1 MTILINVVNQDLRLM
16 TPFKAL
22 VSGTQKFIRFKFM
35 LNEIWENVMP
45 FAQFVQNDVGYNVY
59 LDEDNCAYL
68 PTEIKDGTFTLMLYG
83 AGEEVIATTNYLRI
97 KINKNNY
104 IEDAQSTEI
113 SKSLYAQLV
122 AKVNILGMQA
132 KANYGSPLVASTAS
146 AMTDT
151 TRVYVYTGNEE
162 GYTNGN
168 WYYYEEGEWK
178 SGGAYNSIAVPD
190 QIYEQLDTIETELL
204 TVANTAVQTAE
215 ESLAKANNIDNYLST
230 IENQM
235 KELEV
240 ALENVSIDPDDLGLE
255 QDADTFYVYPTYKG
269 VRSENGIPLASSGG
283 GGGGG
288 GEVVSAVLTV
298 TNTTGWLSKTI
309 SQDGDCVITMSW
321 SSIEDEMPTGDG
333 NIRISVND
341 VVKTTYQIKQ
351 GNISVDLAPY
361 LSVGTNK
368 VKVRISDTYDQGKT
382 TTFTITVVA
391 LSITSSFDASV
402 VYSNAI
408 SFPYTPVGAVEK
420 TVYFVVDG
428 TTIGTQVTPVSNRQ
442 MTYMIPAQTHGSHS
456 LRVYFEAVIN
466 NETVRSNELY
476 YEFLFVDIT
485 SKTPIIASSFNK
497 TSVPQYST
505 VAIPFSVYTP
515 DSLTSDITIS
525 ANGTVI
531 SSQTVDRTEQSYS
544 YKANNAGSLTLTIT
558 TGKVSKEIRFT
569 VTESEIDVEAETEN
583 LALYLSAQGRS
594 NQEANPAIW
603 TYGEGASQIACT
615 FDHFNFVSDGW
626 QKDADNNVVLR
637 VAGDARLIIPY
648 KPFEYDFRTTG
659 KTIEIE
665 FETRNVL
672 NYDSIILSC
681 MSGNRGITLTA
692 QKATLKSEQTEISTQ
707 YKEEDHI
714 RVSFVVEKR
723 SENRLVFVFIN
734 SIPSGVVVYPNDDD
748 FSQTNPVNITV
759 GSNDCSIDIYNIR
772 VYDND
777 LTRYQ
782 ILNNWISDTADGSLM
797 LDRYLRNNVYDAYGN
812 ITIANLPSDL
822 PYYILNAEELPQY
835 KGDKK
840 TISGSYVDPLYP
852 SRSFTFTGCQI
863 NVQGTSSAPYAR
875 KNYDMQ
881 FKNGFELN
889 SGHADKYALTS
900 GAIPFNRFV
909 LKADVASS
917 EGANNVELV
926 RLYNDACLY
935 KTPEME
941 ENSKVRW
948 GIDGF
953 PIVVFWNNTT
963 TGNVSFLGKY
973 NFNLPKRAPA
983 PYGYDKDDT
992 LESWEFEN
1000 NTSDLMIFKT
1010 DYFDPTTYINDE
1022 GDVLPNWRKDFEAR
1036 FPSDEW
1042 LNIDILQEFVSFVV
1056 STDRDK
1062 ATGDTL
1068 PSPVT
1073 YEDVTYTTDSADY
1086 RLAKF
1091 RAEFPTYAVL
1101 DSFLFYYIFTELF
1114 LMVDS
1119 RAKNLFIGFN
1129 GENVTASG
1137 RKAKRKATA
1146 QPYDMDTAAGTNNE
1160 GSLVFSYNL
1169 EDTDT
1174 LAGGANIFNGQY
1186 STLWCNIR
1194 DAYPAEI
1201 IQMYQRLRSAGTLS
1215 YSTVEQRYE
1224 DHQSKWCEAIWMEDA
1239 WFKYIDPLISPD
1251 AGKEPTAVYLPM
1263 MQGSKEEQRKWWLI
1277 NRFKYM
1283 DSKWNAGDALSQVI
1297 QLRGYAKANIT
1308 VTPYFD
1314 IYPTAR
1320 YGGYLV
1326 KERGEHNK
1334 PSELVCPIDTLNDT
1348 EIYIYS
1354 APQLKSVGDLAPLKV
1369 GFADFSMAT
1378 RLQDIKIGDS
1388 SASYENTNLYS
1399 LSLGSNKLLKTLDVR
1414 NCSGLGDTSLEGH
1427 TQTTVDLSG
1436 CEIIEEVYFDGTKI
1450 QGVTLPNGGVLRMLS
1465 LPSTITSLVVR
1476 NQNKIQ
1482 TFAVEN
1488 NDYSNITTLR
1498 IENCSSAIPVLDIL
1512 SEIPTNSRVRL
1523 IGFTTFVNSTT
1534 EVEEFYDYLDTM
1546 RGLDESGGN
1555 VDTAQVSGTITGLD
1569 TITGAWLAQMQAR
1582 YPFITI
1588 TYNHITSNLFY
1599 YNGETLYH
1607 TEAIQDGGNGMYNGT
1622 PIKADSS
1629 DGHYSYTFA
1638 GWSKDSDDNTVD
1650 ADARQNVVADRNIYA
1665 CYTATVKKYTITW
1678 KNNGTTLR
1686 TDSNVEWGTKPVW
1699 GQAMPSSGGQTA
1711 SGWDYDLNTGITGNT
1726 TINAKYIPQYTATFV
1741 LAAADSTTGSKYVL
1755 ASQKFDE
1762 GSTPVY
1768 SGTTPTTAQ
1777 GDTTEFS
1784 FIGWSPALAP
1794 IYTNTTYVAQFQ
1806 DNRAATIQYLSRNI
1820 AEYESS
1826 SNTTFAEYGLAYATK
1841 LTSAKAPVT
1850 SVAKSAFV
1858 NDTNLEV
1865 VDLSA
1870 TSGTVT
1876 IAENAFAGCK
1886 SLQHLIIRSSTMAM
1900 LSSTTAFAGTKIAL
1914 GYGAIYVPT
1923 SLVATYKTNTN
1934 WSNYFIADI
1943 NDYPLTDLSTISDS
1957 WSTII
1962 ANNNY
1967 ATDYS
1972 VGDTKL
1978 VDFGTFGQH
1987 YFELVAMDEDIKAD
2001 GNGKARMTWLSKDL
2015 LTIHNMNPTDD
2026 TTGGYDASNMKS
2038 WINDEVLP
2046 QMQSEIRNALVP
2058 VTKISSTYENKAVIV
2073 NGQST
2078 IESLWIPSNYEMFG
2092 VMTYENTGAT
2102 YSYFDSTAKR
2112 VRHNSHGSADY
2123 WWLRSVANTV
2133 YFRYMN
2139 ASGNADGGYASNT
2152 YGVVLG
2158 FCI

>member
-1 MTILINVVNQDLRLM
+1 MTILINVINQELRLA
-16 TPFKAL
+16 TPFKSI
-22 VSGTQKFIRFKFM
+22 VDGSQKFIKFKFA
-35 LNEIWENVMP
+35 LDEIWDNIMP
-45 FAQFVQNDVGYNVY
+45 FAQFIQNGIGYNVY
-59 LDEDNCAYL
+59 LDGENSCYL
-68 PTEIKDGTFTLMLYG
+68 PSEIGAGTFTLMLYG
-83 AGEEVIATTNYLRI
+83 SGGEVIGTTNYLTI
-97 KINKNNY
+97 KVTANNY

-132 KANYGSPLVASTAS
+132 KANYGSPLVAPTAS

-151 TRVYVYTGNEE
+151 SKVYVYTGNEE
-162 GYTNGN
+162 GYKNGY
-168 WYYYEEGEWK
+168 WYRYDAGEWK
-178 SGGAYNSIAVPD
+178 YGGAYNSIAVPD
-190 QIYEQLDTIETELL
+190 EIYEQLDTIETELL
-204 TVANTAVQTAE
+204 TVANTAVQTSE

-288 GEVVSAVLTV
+288 GEVVSAILTV

-309 SQDGDCVITMSW
+309 SQDGNCVITMSW

-341 VVKTTYQIKQ
+341 VIKTTYQIKQ

-391 LSITSSFDASV
+391 LSIASSFDASV

-442 MTYMIPAQTHGSHS
+442 MTYMIPAQTHGAHS

-569 VTESEIDVEAETEN
+569 VAESEIDVEAETEN

-603 TYGEGASQIACT
+603 TYGEGASQIACI

-637 VAGDARLIIPY
+637 VAGDARLTIPY
-648 KPFEYDFRTTG
+648 KPFEHDFRTTG

-734 SIPSGVVVYPNDDD
+734 SIPSGVVIYPNDDD
-748 FSQTNPVNITV
+748 FSQTSPVNIIV

-782 ILNNWISDTADGSLM
+782 ILNNWIADTADGSLM

-875 KNYDMQ
+875 KNYDLQ

-889 SGHADKYALTS
+889 SGHADKYALTL

-963 TGNVSFLGKY
+963 TGNVSFLG
-973 NFNLPKRAPA
+973 
-983 PYGYDKDDT
+983 
-992 LESWEFEN
+992 
-1000 NTSDLMIFKT
+1000 
-1010 DYFDPTTYINDE
+1010 
-1022 GDVLPNWRKDFEAR
+1022 
-1036 FPSDEW
+1036 
-1042 LNIDILQEFVSFVV
+1042 
-1056 STDRDK
+1056 
-1062 ATGDTL
+1062 
-1068 PSPVT
+1068 
-1073 YEDVTYTTDSADY
+1073 
-1086 RLAKF
+1086 
-1091 RAEFPTYAVL
+1091 
-1101 DSFLFYYIFTELF
+1101 
-1114 LMVDS
+1114 
-1119 RAKNLFIGFN
+1119 
-1129 GENVTASG
+1129 
-1137 RKAKRKATA
+1137 
-1146 QPYDMDTAAGTNNE
+1146 
-1160 GSLVFSYNL
+1160 
-1169 EDTDT
+1169 
-1174 LAGGANIFNGQY
+1174 
-1186 STLWCNIR
+1186 
-1194 DAYPAEI
+1194 
-1201 IQMYQRLRSAGTLS
+1201 
-1215 YSTVEQRYE
+1215 
-1224 DHQSKWCEAIWMEDA
+1224 
-1239 WFKYIDPLISPD
+1239 
-1251 AGKEPTAVYLPM
+1251 
-1263 MQGSKEEQRKWWLI
+1263 
-1277 NRFKYM
+1277 
-1283 DSKWNAGDALSQVI
+1283 
-1297 QLRGYAKANIT
+1297 
-1308 VTPYFD
+1308 
-1314 IYPTAR
+1314 
-1320 YGGYLV
+1320 
-1326 KERGEHNK
+1326 
-1334 PSELVCPIDTLNDT
+1334 
-1348 EIYIYS
+1348 
-1354 APQLKSVGDLAPLKV
+1354 
-1369 GFADFSMAT
+1369 
-1378 RLQDIKIGDS
+1378 
-1388 SASYENTNLYS
+1388 
-1399 LSLGSNKLLKTLDVR
+1399 
-1414 NCSGLGDTSLEGH
+1414 
-1427 TQTTVDLSG
+1427 
-1436 CEIIEEVYFDGTKI
+1436 
-1450 QGVTLPNGGVLRMLS
+1450 
-1465 LPSTITSLVVR
+1465 
-1476 NQNKIQ
+1476 
-1482 TFAVEN
+1482 
-1488 NDYSNITTLR
+1488 
-1498 IENCSSAIPVLDIL
+1498 
-1512 SEIPTNSRVRL
+1512 
-1523 IGFTTFVNSTT
+1523 
-1534 EVEEFYDYLDTM
+1534 
-1546 RGLDESGGN
+1546 
-1555 VDTAQVSGTITGLD
+1555 
-1569 TITGAWLAQMQAR
+1569 
-1582 YPFITI
+1582 
-1588 TYNHITSNLFY
+1588 
-1599 YNGETLYH
+1599 
-1607 TEAIQDGGNGMYNGT
+1607 
-1622 PIKADSS
+1622 
-1629 DGHYSYTFA
+1629 
-1638 GWSKDSDDNTVD
+1638 
-1650 ADARQNVVADRNIYA
+1650 
-1665 CYTATVKKYTITW
+1665 
-1678 KNNGTTLR
+1678 
-1686 TDSNVEWGTKPVW
+1686 
-1699 GQAMPSSGGQTA
+1699 
-1711 SGWDYDLNTGITGNT
+1711 
-1726 TINAKYIPQYTATFV
+1726 
-1741 LAAADSTTGSKYVL
+1741 
-1755 ASQKFDE
+1755 
-1762 GSTPVY
+1762 
-1768 SGTTPTTAQ
+1768 
-1777 GDTTEFS
+1777 
-1784 FIGWSPALAP
+1784 
-1794 IYTNTTYVAQFQ
+1794 
-1806 DNRAATIQYLSRNI
+1806 
-1820 AEYESS
+1820 
-1826 SNTTFAEYGLAYATK
+1826 
-1841 LTSAKAPVT
+1841 
-1850 SVAKSAFV
+1850 
-1858 NDTNLEV
+1858 
-1865 VDLSA
+1865 
-1870 TSGTVT
+1870 
-1876 IAENAFAGCK
+1876 
-1886 SLQHLIIRSSTMAM
+1886 
-1900 LSSTTAFAGTKIAL
+1900 
-1914 GYGAIYVPT
+1914 
-1923 SLVATYKTNTN
+1923 
-1934 WSNYFIADI
+1934 
-1943 NDYPLTDLSTISDS
+1943 
-1957 WSTII
+1957 
-1962 ANNNY
+1962 
-1967 ATDYS
+1967 
-1972 VGDTKL
+1972 
-1978 VDFGTFGQH
+1978 
-1987 YFELVAMDEDIKAD
+1987 
-2001 GNGKARMTWLSKDL
+2001 
-2015 LTIHNMNPTDD
+2015 
-2026 TTGGYDASNMKS
+2026 
-2038 WINDEVLP
+2038 
-2046 QMQSEIRNALVP
+2046 
-2058 VTKISSTYENKAVIV
+2058 
-2073 NGQST
+2073 
-2078 IESLWIPSNYEMFG
+2078 
-2092 VMTYENTGAT
+2092 
-2102 YSYFDSTAKR
+2102 
-2112 VRHNSHGSADY
+2112 
-2123 WWLRSVANTV
+2123 
-2133 YFRYMN
+2133 
-2139 ASGNADGGYASNT
+2139 
-2152 YGVVLG
+2152 
-2158 FCI
+2158 